1 MFSIGVKTIACI
13 SPVKTLDAITSKPP
27 IKIIVHIEINA
38 LVVVVVVVLV
48 LALELFNK
56 SNDITCLYIDVYH
69 QILH

>member
-38 LVVVVVVVLV
+38 LVVVVLV